1 VTSSYN
7 RVRFRVGKWRF
18 AFPGGGF
25 CRGCGGLRTA
35 AAAAPTMPA
44 ATAVPA
50 RSASRERDATVVGTI
65 RRNPE
70 TMATTYR
77 SKRQPR
83 TPTRAIGP
91 RWSKAPLEHGPTGA
105 WGCRRENRTS
115 RSAAAIPV
123 RDSRF
128 FEKRSQSHLGIAR
141 CDGPICL
148 GRCRGHGSAAAAQDG
163 LDELPQ
169 Q

>member
-1 VTSSYN
+1 MTSSYN

-91 RWSKAPLEHGPTGA
+91 RWSKAPLERGDVDGEH
-105 WGCRRENRTS
+105 RTS
-115 RSAAAIPV
+115 PSASVIPV
-123 RDSRF
+123 REARF
-128 FEKRSQSHLGIAR
+128 F
-141 CDGPICL
+141 
-148 GRCRGHGSAAAAQDG
+148 
-163 LDELPQ
+163 
-169 Q
+169 